1 MEGVKAMRKESKYII
16 IFTLWTVLFLLIY
29 NLGFIT
35 TDVQKV
41 KSWLRS
47 DAETTILLFIFIS
60 FARIIVLLPNTL
72 FFILGGICFGPI
84 LGFSLSMIAFIFT
97 ESVVYLFGRYFGGDM
112 LRSYMES
119 KNNNIFMLLDKYG
132 YEFLALGVL
141 CPISPTDIICC
152 AAAMLGYEYKK
163 YILTSAI
170 SNMPMMLLYSF
181 LGESFGR
188 SIVYNVSLGLI
199 LLLVGNYTAVLWK
212 RLKEECRSCDTV

>member
-1 MEGVKAMRKESKYII
+1 MKKETRYILV
-16 IFTLWTVLFLLIY
+16 FTLWTVLFLLLY

-35 TDVQKV
+35 TDVHKI
-41 KSWLRS
+41 KSWLKS
-47 DAETTILLFIFIS
+47 DTETTILLFIFIS
-60 FARIIVLLPNTL
+60 FARIIVLLPNTI

-97 ESVVYLFGRYFGGDM
+97 ESVVYVVGRYFGGNILKD
-112 LRSYMES
+112 YMKS
-119 KNNNIFMLLDKYG
+119 RNNNILILLNKYG

-170 SNMPMMLLYSF
+170 ANMPMMLLYSF
-181 LGESFGR
+181 LGESFGS
-188 SIVYNVSLGLI
+188 SIVYNLSLGVI
-199 LLLVGNYTAVLWK
+199 LLLVGNYTSVLWK
-212 RLKEECRSCDTV
+212 RLKEESRSYDAV